1 MPNKSVTFAGGL
13 PQSHSPSRLKMLQSP
28 IVVARSIAQF
38 LLFAMRSRESI
49 LVTFFYSFCS
59 HKHHQSKVAAKM
71 YANHGQL
78 SSLALGCWAKLFL
91 SLDWGMFFCMVWL
104 VCLFF

>member
-1 MPNKSVTFAGGL
+1 MPNKSVTFAGEI

-49 LVTFFYSFCS
+49 LVTF
-59 HKHHQSKVAAKM
+59 
-71 YANHGQL
+71 L
-78 SSLALGCWAKLFL
+78 
-91 SLDWGMFFCMVWL
+91 
-104 VCLFF
+104 